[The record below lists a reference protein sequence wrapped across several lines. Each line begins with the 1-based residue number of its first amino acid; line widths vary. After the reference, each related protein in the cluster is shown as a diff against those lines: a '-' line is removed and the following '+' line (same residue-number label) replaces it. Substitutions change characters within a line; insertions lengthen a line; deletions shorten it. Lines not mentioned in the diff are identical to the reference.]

1 MWVERTWVESLE
13 EYEDEKFWATTLWLK
28 ASVSL
33 IFCPNN
39 FINHYCIALHLILMG
54 SY

>member
-1 MWVERTWVESLE
+1 MRVEWTWFKSLE
-13 EYEDEKFWATTLWLK
+13 EYEDEEFWATTLWLK

-39 FINHYCIALHLILMG
+39 YD
-54 SY
+54 

>member
-1 MWVERTWVESLE
+1 MWVEWTWFESLE
-13 EYEDEKFWATTLWLK
+13 EYEDEELWVAILWLK

-33 IFCPNN
+33 FFCPSN
-39 FINHYCIALHLILMG
+39 FINHYCILLALIMMG

>member
-1 MWVERTWVESLE
+1 MIEAIRANVVQESRALE
-13 EYEDEKFWATTLWLK
+13 EFEDEVFLATTLWLK

-39 FINHYCIALHLILMG
+39 FINHYCIALH
-54 SY
+54 